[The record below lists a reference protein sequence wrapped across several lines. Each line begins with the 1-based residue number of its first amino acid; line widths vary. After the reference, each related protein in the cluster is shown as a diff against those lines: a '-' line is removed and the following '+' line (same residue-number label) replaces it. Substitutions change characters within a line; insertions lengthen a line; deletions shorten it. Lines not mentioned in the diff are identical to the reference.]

1 MDDIEDEPATPRAE
15 KSVWLRPGGIS
26 ALAGV
31 AAVVVSVIGILIAM
45 RPDATASPTSPTS
58 PSSDPTTERPALFVY
73 GSSMPGESR
82 HSEIEP
88 FVIDVDKDSVD
99 GALYDS
105 GLGYPMAK
113 FGSGEPIPGYV
124 LWLDPE
130 TAEDVFREQTRLES
144 GLFHPVTV
152 RTEGGVT
159 ATAYEWIGE
168 TDGYPRITEWD
179 GSTADYGAY
188 LPTADLLQGQCYMLS
203 SYLDEVITQ
212 WCEAPHAFEVYFSD
226 TVDEASD
233 QQRSDELCRDE
244 FATFVGTPAAES
256 ALAVEVI
263 RPPADAGRLVCSL
276 YEPGAQL
283 SGTMAG
289 ALR

>member
-1 MDDIEDEPATPRAE
+1 MDDIEDESETTSAV

-26 ALAGV
+26 AIAGV

-45 RPDATASPTSPTS
+45 RPDATASPTA
-58 PSSDPTTERPALFVY
+58 PSSDPGTERPALFVY
-73 GSSMPGESR
+73 GSSMPGQSR
-82 HSEIEP
+82 HPEIES
-88 FVIDVDKDSVD
+88 FVIDVDKDAVD

-113 FGSGEPIPGYV
+113 FGPGDPIPGYV

-130 TAEDVFREQTRLES
+130 TADDVLREQTRLES

-152 RTEGGVT
+152 RTENGVT

-168 TDGYPRITEWD
+168 TDGYPKIAEWD

-188 LPTADLLQGQCYMLS
+188 VQTADLLPGQCYLLS
-203 SYLDEVITQ
+203 SSLDEVVTQ

-226 TVDEASD
+226 TVAEASD
-233 QQRSDELCRDE
+233 EQQSDERCRDE
-244 FATFVGTPAAES
+244 FATFVGVPAAES
-256 ALAVEVI
+256 ALAIEVI
-263 RPPADAGRLVCSL
+263 RPSADRLVCSL
-276 YEPGAQL
+276 YEPGALL

-289 ALR
+289 AAR